1 MFIKDFEKFAYSRKQ
16 HGYSFYYRYW
26 QEVLFDYACKIF
38 SYTGDLAEIIPPQE
52 IEVRLLLFGKCG
64 INRNKRGDLLA
75 TNINLFGLTHYF
87 DEFTSYNYTTPLESG
102 ERTIG
107 KDAVLINNNTLR
119 NGMSETIHAYACQ
132 LAHAEVTLLCA
143 FINNR
148 DTVSWTAI
156 SEQQAQS
163 AREYRSKMYEGKIDV
178 CVDKGFSTI
187 QMRPLG
193 TEKRLS
199 YSELYDTRNNIL
211 NSFLELI
218 GVRRANDK
226 RERLITDEVQ
236 ANNSLLKLNLTD
248 MRDSRLKGLEEIE
261 RVFGVKGELVCNVD
275 LDGNGS
281 LDDSVQ
287 KGDGENA

>member
-1 MFIKDFEKFAYSRKQ
+1 M
-16 HGYSFYYRYW
+16 
-26 QEVLFDYACKIF
+26 
-38 SYTGDLAEIIPPQE
+38 
-52 IEVRLLLFGKCG
+52 
-64 INRNKRGDLLA
+64 
-75 TNINLFGLTHYF
+75 FGLTYYF

-107 KDAVLINNNTLR
+107 KDAVLISNNTLR
-119 NGMSETIHAYACQ
+119 NGMSEIIHAYACQ
-132 LAHAEVTLLCA
+132 LAHAEVTLLSA

-148 DTVSWTAI
+148 DTVAWTAI

-187 QMRPLG
+187 EMRSLG
-193 TEKRLS
+193 TDKRLS
-199 YSELYDTRNNIL
+199 YSELYDTRNKIL

-248 MRDSRLKGLEEIE
+248 MRDSRLKGLEEIK

-281 LDDSVQ
+281 LDDSEQ
-287 KGDGENA
+287 KGDGEK